1 MAFVFSN
8 NNDYSNIELSLYT
21 CGIESC
27 EKGHSYGPA
36 LRSSYMIH
44 YVLEG
49 KGIYKVNGK
58 TYHLEKNQG
67 FLIEPGNLIYYEADN
82 DSPWQ
87 YTWIGFS
94 GTKAKDYLKRTT
106 LSIENPIFSFPENSN
121 LLASLN
127 SIVSS
132 SKITSN
138 RNLIILSKLYE
149 FLYLLCEHFPNHE
162 VITTERPQNYIEEA
176 LLFIHQNYAD
186 NITVKDIAVHIS
198 IDRSY
203 LHRIFKKFIS
213 KSPQEYLLAFRMEKA
228 ASLLINSTLK
238 IGDISRSVGYT
249 DALLFSKTF
258 KKSKGLNPSDFR
270 AKYSKQVDSI

>member
-1 MAFVFSN
+1 MSFVFSN

-67 FLIEPGNLIYYEADN
+67 FLIEPSNLIYYEADK

-149 FLYLLCEHFPNHE
+149 FIYLLCEHFPNHE

-258 KKSKGLNPSDFR
+258 KRSKGLNPSDFR
-270 AKYSKQVDSI
+270 AKYSKQVNSI

>member
-21 CGIESC
+21 CGIEFC
-27 EKGHSYGPA
+27 ESGHSYGPA

-58 TYHLEKNQG
+58 TYQLEKNQG
-67 FLIEPGNLIYYEADN
+67 FLIEPGNLIYYEADKE
-82 DSPWQ
+82 SPWQ

-106 LSIENPIFSFPENSN
+106 LSIDNPIFSFPENSN
-121 LLASLN
+121 LLTSLN
-127 SIVSS
+127 NIVSS

-149 FLYLLCEHFPNHE
+149 FLYLLCEQFPNHE

-176 LLFIHQNYAD
+176 LFFIHQNYAD

-198 IDRSY
+198 LDRSY
-203 LHRIFKKFIS
+203 LHRIFKKFIN

-228 ASLLINSTLK
+228 ASLLIDSTLK
-238 IGDISRSVGYT
+238 IGDISRSVGYV

-258 KKSKGLNPSDFR
+258 KKSKGLNPSNFR
-270 AKYSKQVDSI
+270 AKYSKQAGND

>member
-27 EKGHSYGPA
+27 ESGHSYGPA

-67 FLIEPGNLIYYEADN
+67 FLIEPGNLIYYEADKE
-82 DSPWQ
+82 SPWQ

-106 LSIENPIFSFPENSN
+106 LSIDNPIFSFPENSN
-121 LLASLN
+121 LLTSLN
-127 SIVSS
+127 NIVSS
-132 SKITSN
+132 SKVTSN
-138 RNLIILSKLYE
+138 KNLIILSKLYE
-149 FLYLLCEHFPNHE
+149 FLYLLCEQFPNHE

-203 LHRIFKKFIS
+203 LHRIFKKFIN

-228 ASLLINSTLK
+228 ASLLIDSTLK
-238 IGDISRSVGYT
+238 IGDISRSVGYV

-258 KKSKGLNPSDFR
+258 KKAKGLNPSNFR
-270 AKYSKQVDSI
+270 AKYSRQTGND